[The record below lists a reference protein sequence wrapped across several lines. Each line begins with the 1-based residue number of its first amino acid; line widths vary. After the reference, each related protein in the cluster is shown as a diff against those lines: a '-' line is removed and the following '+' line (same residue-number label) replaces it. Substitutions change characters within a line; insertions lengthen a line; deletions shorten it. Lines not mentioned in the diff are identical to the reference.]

1 MPYSRFPR
9 RRLAGRRMPR
19 PVKGAQVLLRALED
33 ARLLAEL
40 QESPLDNRAL
50 DIDDGL
56 AADEQESRILADA
69 VLVQPVRLAQQA
81 LDAVARDGTAELLA
95 GGKANAP
102 AHPVR
107 REYIQ
112 HEVAVRKGT
121 ATPVDTLEITAA
133 LDDPS
138 SR

>member
-1 MPYSRFPR
+1 
-9 RRLAGRRMPR
+9 MPR

-50 DIDDGL
+50 DIDDGF

-95 GGKANAP
+95 GGKADAP
-102 AHPVR
+102 AHPSDGNT
-107 REYIQ
+107 YST
-112 HEVAVRKGT
+112 K
-121 ATPVDTLEITAA
+121 
-133 LDDPS
+133 
-138 SR
+138 

>member
-1 MPYSRFPR
+1 MMGPMKD
-9 RRLAGRRMPR
+9 A
-19 PVKGAQVLLRALED
+19 KVLLRALED
-33 ARLLAEL
+33 ASLLAEL
-40 QESPLDNRAL
+40 QESLLHGLAL
-50 DIDDGL
+50 GIDDGL

-95 GGKANAP
+95 GGKADAP

>member
-1 MPYSRFPR
+1 MMGPMKD
-9 RRLAGRRMPR
+9 A
-19 PVKGAQVLLRALED
+19 KVLLRALED
-33 ARLLAEL
+33 ASLLAEL
-40 QESPLDNRAL
+40 QESLLHGLAL
-50 DIDDGL
+50 GINDGL

-95 GGKANAP
+95 GGKADAP

-107 REYIQ
+107 REYVQ
-112 HEVAVRKGT
+112 HEVTVRKGT
-121 ATPVDTLEITAA
+121 ATAVDTLEITAA

>member
-1 MPYSRFPR
+1 
-9 RRLAGRRMPR
+9 MPR

-95 GGKANAP
+95 GGKP
-102 AHPVR
+102 TRPR
-107 REYIQ
+107 
-112 HEVAVRKGT
+112 
-121 ATPVDTLEITAA
+121 TPSDGNTYSTK
-133 LDDPS
+133 
-138 SR
+138 